1 MKSAFIETLRCLDCG
16 QSDWNLRVD
25 EENEREIRKGEV
37 ICRGCS
43 RSYPVE
49 DGILNAL
56 SENLPAEVAHEKEHS
71 ESFGYITA
79 EDGQNYP
86 INPENIRKFR
96 DVLLTLPT
104 GDDRHYFQPGGSFD
118 NQAGN
123 AERFFKTLD
132 LLNLKGSESILEVGA
147 SFGWGCRHMAK
158 RGCKVTALD
167 VTNYLTAADL
177 YFEED
182 GCYYDRLMSDMSVLP
197 FKDQTFDV
205 IFSHSVIHHCKDLDK
220 LFAEFLRVLRPG
232 GRVVALQECAFG
244 LLEDK
249 SGQALQQAI
258 EEGFNENAYTLPQ
271 WKRGAIDG
279 GFKKVDMHFFSFI
292 DDYVFRKTQRKSRET
307 GKLKAARWIQKH
319 PLIHSIVNGFSIPFR
334 VLFRPKSWMMTAYK
348 A

>member
-1 MKSAFIETLRCLDCG
+1 MKNTFVDTLRCLDCEK
-16 QSDWNLRVD
+16 SDWNLKVV
-25 EENEREIRKGEV
+25 EEDQREIRKGEV
-37 ICRGCS
+37 ACQNCS
-43 RSYPVE
+43 RTYEIE

-56 SENLPAEVAHEKEHS
+56 SENLPEEVAHEKEHS
-71 ESFGYITA
+71 ESFGYIIS
-79 EDGQNYP
+79 ESGEKYP
-86 INPENIRKFR
+86 INRENIEKFK

-132 LLNLKGSESILEVGA
+132 LLNLSGKERVLEVGA
-147 SFGWGCRHMAK
+147 SFGWGCRHMAN
-158 RGCKVTALD
+158 RGCDVTALD

-177 YFEED
+177 FFEHD

-197 FKDQTFDV
+197 FKDESFDV

-220 LFAEFLRVLRPG
+220 LFSEFKRVLRPG

-249 SGQALQQAI
+249 SGKALQEAI

-271 WKRGAIDG
+271 WKKGAIDG
-279 GFKKVDMHFFSFI
+279 GFSRVKMHFFSFI
-292 DDYVFRKTQRKSRET
+292 DDYVFRKKQRKSPMT
-307 GKLKAARWIQKH
+307 SKLKLAIWIQQK
-319 PLIHSIVNGFSIPFR
+319 PWLNSFVNALSIPFR
-334 VLFRPKSWMMTAYK
+334 VLFRPKAWMLIATK
-348 A
+348 